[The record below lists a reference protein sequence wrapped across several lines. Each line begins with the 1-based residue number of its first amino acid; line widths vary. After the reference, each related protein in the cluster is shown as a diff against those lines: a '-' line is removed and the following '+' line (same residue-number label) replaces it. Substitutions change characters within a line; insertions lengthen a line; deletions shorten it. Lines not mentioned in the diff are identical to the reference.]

1 MGNKEYEIG
10 TLEYYERR
18 ERENKATINNLIE
31 QNTTMR
37 MALLL
42 IKEWHEPSPNFQ
54 MNYGSN
60 GMRDH
65 FRRIAGEALE

>member
-1 MGNKEYEIG
+1 MDNKEYEIG
-10 TLEYYERR
+10 TPEYYDRCKR
-18 ERENKATINNLIE
+18 ESKDIIDNLIQ

-42 IKEWHEPSPNFQ
+42 IKEWHEPSNNFQ
-54 MNYGSN
+54 LNYGSN

-65 FRRIAGEALE
+65 FRRIAAEALK